1 MDFGLT
7 QDQRDFLGALE
18 DFAKKEVA
26 PLYAKQDREGRLD
39 RGLWKK
45 ACQMGLLSMR
55 VPIKAGG
62 IELGPVAS
70 GLASE
75 AIGKADPNLATGVI
89 VVGGL
94 CALGLQKAPLE
105 TREGY
110 LEPMMKGDK
119 IAAFALTEPH
129 CGTDAAALKAR
140 AVKTSAG
147 YKLSGEKSGVSL
159 VMPADLAV
167 VFARTDQK
175 APGAK
180 GISAFLVP
188 MDINGV
194 TRQPLSDM
202 GGKSLERGLI
212 FLDEAEV
219 PRDHLLGEEGEGFKI
234 AMQGFDESRVH
245 LALMCLGAA
254 QATLDETIAYT
265 KERSAFQRPIATFEG
280 VSFVLAEHAS
290 LIESVRLLCYKAL
303 WMKEQGLKH
312 SKEAG
317 FVKAL
322 APRLATNAIR
332 DCLALHGHYG
342 YTLDLPIE
350 QRLRDILGLEIADGT
365 SQVSKI
371 VAVRELFGKE
381 YLPYGPGRL

>member
-7 QDQRDFLGALE
+7 QDQRDFLATLE

-55 VPIKAGG
+55 VPIEAGG
-62 IELGPVAS
+62 IELGPIAS

-94 CALGLQKAPLE
+94 CALGLQKAAPTLQKA
-105 TREGY
+105 Y

-119 IAAFALTEPH
+119 IAAFALTEPD

-147 YKLSGEKSGVSL
+147 YKLSGEKSGISL
-159 VMPADLAV
+159 AMPADCGV
-167 VFARTDQK
+167 VFAKTDPSAK
-175 APGAK
+175 AK

-188 MDINGV
+188 MDIPGV

-219 PRDHLLGEEGEGFKI
+219 PQDHLLGVEGEGFKI

-254 QATLDETIAYT
+254 QATIQETIAYT
-265 KERSAFQRPIATFEG
+265 KERSAFNRPIARFEG

-381 YLPYGPGRL
+381 YLPYGPGRA

>member
-7 QDQRDFLGALE
+7 QDQRDFLATLE

-62 IELGPVAS
+62 IELGPIAS

-94 CALGLQKAPLE
+94 CALGLQKAAPTLQKA
-105 TREGY
+105 Y

-147 YKLSGEKSGVSL
+147 YKLSGEKSGISL
-159 VMPADLAV
+159 AMPADCAV
-167 VFARTDQK
+167 VFAKTDPSAK
-175 APGAK
+175 AK

-188 MDINGV
+188 MDLPGV
-194 TRQPLSDM
+194 ARQPLSDM

-219 PRDHLLGEEGEGFKI
+219 PQDHLLGVEGEGFKI

-254 QATLDETIAYT
+254 QATIDETIAYT
-265 KERSAFQRPIATFEG
+265 KERRAFHEPIARFEG

-381 YLPYGPGRL
+381 YLPYGQGRL

>member
-1 MDFGLT
+1 MDFGLS
-7 QDQRDFLGALE
+7 QDQVEFLGALE
-18 DFAKKEVA
+18 DFAKKELA
-26 PLYAKQDREGRLD
+26 PIYAKQDREGRLD

-55 VPIKAGG
+55 VSKEAGG

-75 AIGKADPNLATGVI
+75 AIAKADPNLATGVI

-94 CALGLQKAPLE
+94 CALAMQKAKEPL
-105 TREGY
+105 RERY
-110 LEPMMKGDK
+110 LLPMMEGDK

-129 CGTDAAALKAR
+129 CGTDAAAIKTKALK
-140 AVKTSAG
+140 TPSG
-147 YKLSGEKSGVSL
+147 YRLSGEKSGISL
-159 VMPADLAV
+159 VTPADLAV

-188 MDINGV
+188 MDAPGV
-194 TRQPLSDM
+194 SRQPLMDM
-202 GGKSLERGLI
+202 GGRSLERGLI
-212 FLDEAEV
+212 YLDEVEV
-219 PRDHLLGEEGEGFKI
+219 PHDHLLGEEGEGFKI

-265 KERSAFQRPIATFEG
+265 KERRAFQRPIATFEG
-280 VSFVLAEHAS
+280 VSFVLAEHAAW
-290 LIESVRLLCYKAL
+290 IESVRLLCYKAL
-303 WMKEQGLKH
+303 WLKEQGKRH

-322 APRLATNAIR
+322 APRLATNVIR

-350 QRLRDILGLEIADGT
+350 QRLRDIIGLEIADGT

-381 YLPYGPGRL
+381 FLPYER

>member
-1 MDFGLT
+1 
-7 QDQRDFLGALE
+7 
-18 DFAKKEVA
+18 
-26 PLYAKQDREGRLD
+26 
-39 RGLWKK
+39 
-45 ACQMGLLSMR
+45 
-55 VPIKAGG
+55 
-62 IELGPVAS
+62 
-70 GLASE
+70 
-75 AIGKADPNLATGVI
+75 
-89 VVGGL
+89 VGGL
-94 CALGLQKAPLE
+94 CALGLQKAALE
-105 TREGY
+105 IQKDY
-110 LEPMMKGDK
+110 LEPMMRGDK

-129 CGTDAAALKAR
+129 CGTDAAAIKMR
-140 AVKTSAG
+140 SVKTIAG
-147 YKLSGEKSGVSL
+147 YKLSGEKSGISL
-159 VMPADLAV
+159 AMLADFAV
-167 VFARTDQK
+167 VFAKTNPSAK
-175 APGAK
+175 AK

-188 MDINGV
+188 MDIPGV

-219 PRDHLLGEEGEGFKI
+219 PQDHILGVEGEGFKI

-254 QATLDETIAYT
+254 QATIQETIAYT
-265 KERSAFQRPIATFEG
+265 KERRAFHEPIARFEG

-381 YLPYGPGRL
+381 YLPYGQGSL